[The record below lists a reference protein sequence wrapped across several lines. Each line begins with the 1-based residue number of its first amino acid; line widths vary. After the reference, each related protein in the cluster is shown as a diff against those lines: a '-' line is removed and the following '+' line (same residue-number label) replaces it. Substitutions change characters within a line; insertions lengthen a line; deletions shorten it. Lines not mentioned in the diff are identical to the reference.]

1 MSASTAATPIGIH
14 DLEITTTHHV
24 VDLTDLAHSNGTDP
38 AKFRLGLGQDQF
50 SFPAPDEDIVTM
62 GAAAALAII
71 ERNGVEGIRT
81 VMFAT
86 ESGVDQSKAAGVP
99 VQRLLGLP
107 SQVRVVEL
115 KQACYGGTAALQAAI
130 GIVSRNPNERVLII
144 SSDIARYQLDSP
156 GEPTQGAG
164 AVAMLVSA
172 NPALLEIEAAAGL
185 FTDDVDD
192 FWRPNDS
199 TTAVVDGKLSM
210 SAYLDALTGAWN
222 DLQVQGGPGID
233 QIDRI
238 IYHQPFTKMAKK
250 AQAHLAQLTGVDLGL
265 ELPGEA
271 TAETAADDEAR
282 DTGLATGTLYN
293 RRLGNSYTASVFA
306 GLAALLH
313 HDTELEGKRVAL
325 FSYGSG
331 SVSEILTGIVPV
343 GYFDAKA
350 APRFYAALEAREPLE
365 IANYRELHAAE
376 KSSAND
382 YETPRVTKGPFR
394 FSGVKDQARQY
405 EKTQAR

>member
-24 VDLTDLAHSNGTDP
+24 VDLADLARSNGTDP
-38 AKFRLGLGQDQF
+38 AKYRLGLGQDQF

-62 GAAAALAII
+62 GAAAALPII
-71 ERNGVEGIRT
+71 ERHGVEGIRT

-130 GIVSRNPNERVLII
+130 GIVSRNPSERVLII

-164 AVAMLVSA
+164 AVAMLVAA
-172 NPALLEIEAAAGL
+172 NPALLEIELAAGI

-222 DLQVQGGPGID
+222 DLQDHGGAGID
-233 QIDRI
+233 EIDRI

-265 ELPGEA
+265 ELPGETVA
-271 TAETAADDEAR
+271 AEAAR

-313 HDTELEGKRVAL
+313 HDRELEGKRVGL

-331 SVSEILTGIVPV
+331 SVSEFLTGIVRP
-343 GYFDAKA
+343 GYFDPEA
-350 APRFYAALEAREPLE
+350 AERFYASLEARDPLDV
-365 IANYRELHAAE
+365 ASYRELHATE
-376 KSSAND
+376 RSSAED
-382 YETPRVTKGPFR
+382 YETPRVTAGPFR
-394 FSGVKDQARQY
+394 FTGVKSQARQY
-405 EKTQAR
+405 ERV

>member
-24 VDLTDLAHSNGTDP
+24 VELADLAHSNGTDP

-62 GAAAALAII
+62 GAAAALKVI

-130 GIVSRNPNERVLII
+130 GIVSRNPGERVLII
-144 SSDIARYQLDSP
+144 SSDVARYQLDSP

-172 NPALLEIEAAAGL
+172 DPALLEIEQAAGL
-185 FTDDVDD
+185 YTDDVDD

-210 SAYLDALTGAWN
+210 SAYLDSVTGAWN
-222 DLQVQGGPGID
+222 DLQAQGGPSID

-250 AQAHLAQLTGVDLGL
+250 AQAHLASLTGVDLGL
-265 ELPGEA
+265 ELPGE
-271 TAETAADDEAR
+271 TSSEDDAR

-313 HDTELEGKRVAL
+313 HDADLEGKRIGL

-331 SVSEILTGIVPV
+331 SVSEFLTGIVRP
-343 GYFDAKA
+343 GYFNADA
-350 APRFYAALEAREPLE
+350 APSFYATLDAREPLTVE
-365 IANYRELHAAE
+365 AYRELHGTERASIE
-376 KSSAND
+376 D
-382 YETPRVTKGPFR
+382 YETPRVTAGPFR
-394 FSGVKDQARQY
+394 FSGVKGQARQY
-405 EKTQAR
+405 ERRA

>member
-24 VDLTDLAHSNGTDP
+24 VDLTDLAHSNGTEP
-38 AKFRLGLGQDQF
+38 AKYRLGLGQDQF

-62 GAAAALAII
+62 GAAAALPLI
-71 ERNGVEGIRT
+71 ERNGAEGIRT

-115 KQACYGGTAALQAAI
+115 KQACYGGTAALQAAL
-130 GIVSRNPNERVLII
+130 GIVARNPNERVLII
-144 SSDIARYQLDSP
+144 SSDIARSQLDSP

-172 NPALLEIEAAAGL
+172 NPALLVIEAAAGL

-210 SAYLDALTGAWN
+210 SAYLDALSGAWA
-222 DLQVQGGPGID
+222 DLQTQGGPGID

-238 IYHQPFTKMAKK
+238 QGMNITFVTT
-250 AQAHLAQLTGVDLGL
+250 AQT
-265 ELPGEA
+265 
-271 TAETAADDEAR
+271 DEE
-282 DTGLATGTLYN
+282 GY
-293 RRLGNSYTASVFA
+293 
-306 GLAALLH
+306 ALLKAFG
-313 HDTELEGKRVAL
+313 LPFKN
-325 FSYGSG
+325 
-331 SVSEILTGIVPV
+331 
-343 GYFDAKA
+343 AK
-350 APRFYAALEAREPLE
+350 
-365 IANYRELHAAE
+365 
-376 KSSAND
+376 ND
-382 YETPRVTKGPFR
+382 
-394 FSGVKDQARQY
+394 
-405 EKTQAR
+405 

>member
-1 MSASTAATPIGIH
+1 MSASNADTPIGIH

-24 VDLTDLAHSNGTDP
+24 VELDDLAHSNGTEP

-62 GAAAALAII
+62 GAAAALPII
-71 ERNGVEGIRT
+71 QRHGADGIRT
-81 VMFAT
+81 VLFAT

-144 SSDIARYQLDSP
+144 SSDIARYELESP

-164 AVAMLVSA
+164 AVAMLISA
-172 NPALLEIEAAAGL
+172 NPALVEIETAAGV

-210 SAYLDALTGAWN
+210 SAYLDALAGAWD
-222 DLQVQGGPGID
+222 DLQARGGPSID

-238 IYHQPFTKMAKK
+238 LYHQPFTKMAKK
-250 AQAHLAQLTGVDLGL
+250 AQAHLATLTGVELGL

-271 TAETAADDEAR
+271 AADQAAR

-313 HDTELEGKRVAL
+313 HDAELAGKRVAL

-331 SVSEILTGIVPV
+331 SVSEWLTGIVRP
-343 GYFDAKA
+343 GYFDAA
-350 APRFYAALEAREPLE
+350 AASRFYAALDARQPLS
-365 IANYRELHAAE
+365 IADYRGLH
-376 KSSAND
+376 SSERASTED
-382 YETPRVTKGPFR
+382 YATPRVTAGPFR
-394 FSGVKDQARQY
+394 FTGVLGQARQY
-405 EKTQAR
+405 EKTGS